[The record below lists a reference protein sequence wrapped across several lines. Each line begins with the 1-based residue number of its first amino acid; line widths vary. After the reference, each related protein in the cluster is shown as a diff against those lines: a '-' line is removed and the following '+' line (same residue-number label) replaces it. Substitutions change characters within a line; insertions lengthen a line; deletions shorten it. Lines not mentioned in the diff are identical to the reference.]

1 MVSRSVRLKWTLAAL
16 AVFIVQTTLTFF
28 GIPLSL
34 GIALVYAFLLK
45 TLYEQTKVSEYRG
58 MQAELK
64 GTAFGMGTGMVE
76 DLLAGSIVGPGIFS
90 KGLIGFGG
98 AALFSDAIL
107 RWSPLVGAVLISVM
121 TFTDGLLIMLLRI
134 LFSETQINRA
144 DALFALSIQM
154 LINIPFGLLLKPRSE
169 TP

>member
-1 MVSRSVRLKWTLAAL
+1 MLTKLLWLKWFLVVL
-16 AVFIVQTTLTFF
+16 AVFIAQTTITFF

-34 GIALVYAFLLK
+34 GIVLVYAFLLK
-45 TLYEQTKVSEYRG
+45 TLYEQAKVSEYQG

-90 KGLIGFGG
+90 KGLIGFAV

-107 RWSPLVGAVLISVM
+107 RWSPLVGAVLITVM
-121 TFTDGLLIMLLRI
+121 TFTDGLLIMLLRV
-134 LFSETQINRA
+134 LFSETNINRT
-144 DALFALSIQM
+144 DTLFALSIQM

-169 TP
+169 GP